1 MTAAAPFVEPLW
13 PAGTIAD
20 DGPPE
25 VYYYGTA
32 QNGDRFGQVR
42 NLRVPRITVYLP
54 DAAHANG
61 TAVVVCPGGGYH
73 ILAVDH
79 EGHDVARW
87 LNSRGIAAIVLEYR
101 LIPTPADPAQHE
113 AEFTAKL
120 TDRVWMRRLA
130 AEHDPIMRADVQQAI
145 RRTRAMAAA
154 WQIDPRRVGVMGFS
168 AGGHVAITATLFHT
182 PDCRPDFAAPIYPVW
197 HEAIDIDAGAPPLFM
212 ALANNDE
219 FGVLITDTVARMQA
233 AWLAAGVPV
242 EVHAYAGGGHGF
254 GMFTRHLPCDRW
266 IERWY
271 EWACSIGMVT
281 PR

>member
-1 MTAAAPFVEPLW
+1 MPPFVEQLW
-13 PAGTIAD
+13 PAGSIAD

-32 QNGDRFGQVR
+32 QNGDRFGQRR
-42 NLRVPRITVYLP
+42 NVRVPRITVYLP
-54 DAAHANG
+54 EPALANG

-87 LNSRGIAAIVLEYR
+87 LNGRGIAAVVLEYR
-101 LIPTPADPAQHE
+101 LIATPADDAQHE

-120 TDRVWMRRLA
+120 TNPGRMRQLA
-130 AEHDPIMRADVQQAI
+130 AEHDPIMRADVHQAI
-145 RRTRAMAAA
+145 RRTRSMAGS
-154 WQIDPRRVGVMGFS
+154 WNINPGRIGVMGFS
-168 AGGHVAITATLFHT
+168 AGGHVAITATLHHT
-182 PDCRPDFAAPIYPVW
+182 PDCRPDFSAPIYPVW
-197 HEAIDIDAGAPPLFM
+197 FDAIAIDAHAPPLFM

-233 AWLAAGVPV
+233 AWLTAGVKV
-242 EVHAYAGGGHGF
+242 EVHAYADGGHGF
-254 GMFTRHLPCDRW
+254 GMMTRHLPCDRW

-271 EWACSIGMVT
+271 EWAVSIQMIT